1 MHPLN
6 VQVQKHLQMRIEA
19 QGKYM
24 QSIIEKA
31 YQTLASGD
39 VMPFPEG
46 YKSLGNQAVI
56 DVCSL
61 KDIGP
66 SMGFPSLQDLHM
78 YGGGH
83 LDLQQQ
89 MEQSFFACSDSSIGS
104 LGKKRPNPYA
114 AGKSPMMW
122 GDDEQG
128 KSDHLQMAPPMID
141 GGIDVMDSIA
151 DVYGDVKPMMSG
163 DSTGSKGFDSK
174 LERPSPRRRMGSP
187 SVIGG
192 HARNLSYG

>member
-1 MHPLN
+1 M
-6 VQVQKHLQMRIEA
+6 QVQKHLQMRIEA

-31 YQTLASGD
+31 YTLASGD
-39 VMPFPEG
+39 VMSCPAG
-46 YKSLGNQAVI
+46 YKSLGNQALL

-66 SMGFPSLQDLHM
+66 SMDLHM

-89 MEQSFFACSDSSIGS
+89 MERPMESFFACSDSSIGS

-114 AGKSPMMW
+114 AGKGPMMW
-122 GDDEQG
+122 GDDEEQG

-163 DSTGSKGFDSK
+163 DSTGSKGYDGK
-174 LERPSPRRRMGSP
+174 LERPSPRRRLGSP

-192 HARNLSYG
+192 QTRNLSYG